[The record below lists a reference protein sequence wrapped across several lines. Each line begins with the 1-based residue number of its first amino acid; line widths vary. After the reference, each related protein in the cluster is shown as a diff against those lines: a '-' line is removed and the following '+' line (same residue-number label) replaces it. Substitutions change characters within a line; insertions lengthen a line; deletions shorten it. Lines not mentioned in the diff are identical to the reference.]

1 MVYNIIIRSTKAVL
15 MSFSLKSIPLHNS
28 FLKLGENFLSEV
40 QPTPFKSES
49 KLIHYNKSAAG
60 LLNLDDGVEQE
71 QLFIDVFSGKQA
83 LQNSKPFSMLY
94 AGHQFGHLNPQ
105 LGDGRAI
112 IIAEVLNEKN
122 KKWELQL
129 KGSGVTPYSRGADGR
144 AVLRSTIR
152 EYLCSEAM
160 FGLGIPTTR
169 ALCMTASNDEVYR
182 ENIETGAILTRLA
195 PSHIRFGSFEIFYYR
210 HQYDHI
216 RTLADHVIEHHYPEL
231 LSEENPYLALLTE
244 VIKRTA
250 KLISAWQS
258 VGFAHGVMNT
268 DNMSILGLTLDYG
281 PYGFL
286 DNYQPAYVCNHS
298 DHEGRY
304 AFDQQPNIGLFNVSC
319 FAQALLPLIDKS
331 PDKAAEMA
339 KKELETYQTIFVS
352 EFSTLMSQKLGL
364 EKEDNQDQK
373 LLENLLNLMNDDNV
387 DYTIFFRRLCDF
399 DSSDVNN
406 TDTNNN
412 SAIRDIFV
420 QRDLFDLWAKS
431 YQQRLHKELD
441 SDEQRAIKMKQ
452 VNPKYILRNYM
463 AEVAI
468 KKAEDKDYSEIE
480 RLFNLLQN
488 PFDEQPENEA
498 YAGFPPEWAQ
508 EISVS
513 CSS

>member
-1 MVYNIIIRSTKAVL
+1 MP
-15 MSFSLKSIPLHNS
+15 FSLKSIPLHDS
-28 FLKLGENFLSEV
+28 FLKLGEQFLSEV
-40 QPTPFKSES
+40 KPTPFKSES
-49 KLIHYNKSAAG
+49 TLIHYNKNAAN
-60 LLNLDDGVEQE
+60 LLDFEDGIEQE
-71 QLFIDVFSGKQA
+71 QLFIDIFSGKQA
-83 LQNSKPFSMLY
+83 LQNAKPFAMLY

-112 IIAEVLNEKN
+112 IIAEVLNKKN

-160 FGLGIPTTR
+160 HGLGIPTTR
-169 ALCMTASNDEVYR
+169 ALCMTGNNDEIYR

-281 PYGFL
+281 PYGFI
-286 DNYQPAYVCNHS
+286 NSYQPGYICNHS

-304 AFDQQPNIGLFNVSC
+304 AFDQQPNIGLFNLSC
-319 FAQALLPLIDKS
+319 LAQALLPLIDKS

-339 KKELETYQTIFVS
+339 KKKLETYQTIFVS
-352 EFSTLMSQKLGL
+352 EFSTLMYQKLGL
-364 EKEDNQDQK
+364 EKEDDQDQK

-399 DSSDVNN
+399 DSSD
-406 TDTNNN
+406 TNNN
-412 SAIRDIFV
+412 SAIRDIFM
-420 QRDLFDLWAKS
+420 QRDLFDLWAES
-431 YQQRLHKELD
+431 YQQRLHKEPD

-468 KKAEDKDYSEIE
+468 KKAEKKDYSEIE

-488 PFDEQPENEA
+488 PFDEQPENES